1 LQPFQQHIF
10 ICTNQKSADKV
21 CCANTGG
28 STYFL
33 YLKERLRQLG
43 LHGLGK
49 IRVSQSGCLG
59 RCDLGPCMVIYPE
72 GVWYTYRSIEDI
84 DRIIDEYLIK
94 HEVVVDLLMQTF
106 DKT

>member
-1 LQPFQQHIF
+1 MQPFQQHVF
-10 ICTNQKSADKV
+10 ICTNQKSVGKV

-28 STYFL
+28 SAYFL
-33 YLKERLRQLG
+33 HLKERLRQLG

-72 GVWYTYRSIEDI
+72 AIWYTYRSIEDI

-94 HEVVVDLLMQTF
+94 HEVVVELLMQTF
-106 DKT
+106 DKS